1 MGGFLGVEG
10 GGVLARAVHPV
21 SKGWWGWGSL
31 LRGAGELRGWFGSSW
46 AVGRQEFQSLPQG
59 LFMHFI
65 QGSLHIDMC
74 KQSLEQGLEFQPL
87 PPSTTTERGFSSLCY
102 GAGAVLLKAAAGKV
116 LLLPT

>member
-1 MGGFLGVEG
+1 
-10 GGVLARAVHPV
+10 
-21 SKGWWGWGSL
+21 
-31 LRGAGELRGWFGSSW
+31 
-46 AVGRQEFQSLPQG
+46 
-59 LFMHFI
+59 MHFI

-87 PPSTTTERGFSSLCY
+87 LFPPAPPSTTTERGFSSLCY